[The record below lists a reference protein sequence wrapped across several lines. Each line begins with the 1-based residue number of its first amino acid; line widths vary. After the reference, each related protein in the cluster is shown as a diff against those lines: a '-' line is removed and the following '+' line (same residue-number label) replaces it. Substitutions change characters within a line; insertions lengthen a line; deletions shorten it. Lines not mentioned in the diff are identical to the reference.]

1 MFFTKATVSLAFF
14 LSYLASALPAA
25 APAEYFP
32 ILPRVANQSARNVS
46 PAHGSQKYI
55 AKALC
60 TPEQLVNESKAWDDA
75 RLYAEALASWIPNGS
90 YQPAMDLY
98 MGTDSVGPLREVL
111 QGMPSNMKMLL
122 DPQPLAVSIAS

>member
-1 MFFTKATVSLAFF
+1 MFFSEATVSLAFF

-25 APAEYFP
+25 APAGYFP
-32 ILPRVANQSARNVS
+32 ILPRVANQSAPNVS
-46 PAHGSQKYI
+46 PAHGSQKY
-55 AKALC
+55 KALC
-60 TPEQLVNESKAWDDA
+60 TPEQLVNESTAWGDA